1 MTPQTRQVLI
11 GAAAFAVIAGAGFW
25 IYKKNFAEPVHQP
38 TVKTHTALGEVLAEE
53 TIKLV
58 GASGQIV
65 VITLEDGQSSELDTY
80 YEAFKDGL
88 KSSSIKIL
96 RTDSINDTSGKYG
109 PGTGI
114 SGRRFVRAVTKYPE
128 ASAIV
133 SLVGLPDAD
142 EEELKELEG
151 KSFPKV
157 IAFAR
162 NSKDLDELLKKKCV
176 QVAIIP
182 RVASR
187 TTATKPKTPREW
199 FDSQFDIVRA
209 RDTSK
214 AL

>member
-1 MTPQTRQVLI
+1 MTPQNRQVSIAL
-11 GAAAFAVIAGAGFW
+11 AAIVVIAATGFW

-38 TVKTHTALGEVLAEE
+38 TLKTHTALGEVLAEE
-53 TIKLV
+53 TTRLV
-58 GASGQIV
+58 GPAGQIV

-88 KSSSIKIL
+88 KKSSIKIM
-96 RTDSINDTSGKYG
+96 RTDTINDTSGKYG
-109 PGTGI
+109 PGNGM

-128 ASAIV
+128 AGAVV

-151 KSFPKV
+151 KSVPKV

-162 NSKDLDELLKKKCV
+162 HSKDLDKLLKKRWV

-182 RVASR
+182 RVQSRQSAS
-187 TTATKPKTPREW
+187 KPKTPREW

-209 RDTSK
+209 SAT
-214 AL
+214 L